1 MSTRL
6 LVASLVLLLLPATLL
21 RAQNNAFL
29 PAQVRVVSTIPSN
42 GDLNPYGVATVPQKF
57 PMGATVNAGDI
68 LVSNFNNSSN
78 AQGTGTTIVRIQASG
93 PASVFFQGTPP
104 LGLTTA
110 LNILQAGFVLVGNFP
125 SSDFSGSCT
134 TAQAGSIL
142 VINKR
147 GKLVSSIVDPSI
159 NGPWDSTPFD
169 QGSTAKLFV
178 ANGLSGTVVR
188 LDLAVGS
195 SGVSLTKATQVAAGY
210 GNHC

>member
-78 AQGTGTTIVRIQASG
+78 LQGTGTTIVRIQASG
-93 PASVFFQGTPP
+93 PASVFFQGTAP

-110 LNILQAGFVLVGNFP
+110 LNVLQAGFVVVGNFP
-125 SSDFSGSCT
+125 SPDLSGNCS
-134 TAQAGSIL
+134 TALAGSIL

-147 GKLVSSIVDPSI
+147 GKQVGNIIDPSI
-159 NGPWDSTPFD
+159 KGPWDSALVD
-169 QGSTAKLFV
+169 EGSTAKLFV
-178 ANGLSGTVVR
+178 ANGLNGT
-188 LDLAVGS
+188 
-195 SGVSLTKATQVAAGY
+195 
-210 GNHC
+210 